1 MYCTGQG
8 GSCRVA
14 RGALA
19 AMTEIA
25 GRASP
30 ARRQGRRA
38 ANVILRRYLFREI
51 GITFAG
57 VFLLVVMIFISL
69 RMVDYLAQAAAGR
82 LPVGAVLSLVGLV
95 IVSYLAGLIPICLL
109 PAIMLSMGR
118 MQRDNEITAMAG
130 AGIGGRFLHRNVAA
144 FASVFVFAVASCSL
158 FFGPWATREMR
169 SLKVRAEQES
179 DITGVT
185 PGRFKEFSEGDRV
198 LFVRSLTPDKQRM
211 EEVFLQE
218 RDRDA
223 MSVLAADSA
232 ALAIEDE
239 TGHRFALFHN
249 GSRYKG
255 VPGQADFEITHYQ
268 TLGWRID
275 QGAQGGVSENTK
287 SMPTLRL
294 LAARDPAS
302 VAELQW
308 RLSVPILTFLLSVFA
323 VSLLRL
329 AGRHNRYGALLIA
342 VLVYFTYSNLL
353 GVARTLVKKE
363 EIPGI
368 IGLWWVHLLVI
379 GVILLMEFQP
389 QWTRWLRSLRQ
400 PPAAVPA

>member
-1 MYCTGQG
+1 LVCLE
-8 GSCRVA
+8 VA
-14 RGALA
+14 RLA
-19 AMTEIA
+19 PGDDDTDCL
-25 GRASP
+25 
-30 ARRQGRRA
+30 A

-57 VFLLVVMIFISL
+57 VFLLVVMILISL
-69 RMVDYLAQAAAGR
+69 KMVDYLAQAAAGR
-82 LPVGAVLSLVGLV
+82 LPVTAVLSLVGLV
-95 IVSYLAGLIPICLL
+95 IVSYLSGLIPICLL
-109 PAIMLSMGR
+109 PAIMLAVGR

-130 AGIGGRFLHRNVAA
+130 AGIGGRFLHRNIAA
-144 FASVFVFAVASCSL
+144 FTSAFVFAVASCSL
-158 FFGPWATREMR
+158 FLGPWATREMR
-169 SLKVRAEQES
+169 NLKVRAEQES

-211 EEVFLQE
+211 EDVFLQE
-218 RDRDA
+218 RDEEA
-223 MSVLAADSA
+223 MSVLAADNA
-232 ALAIEDE
+232 VLATEDG
-239 TGHRFALFHN
+239 TGHRFALFYN

-255 VPGQADFEITHYQ
+255 VPGQADFEITHYE

-275 QGAQGGVSENTK
+275 QGDQAGVTENTK

-294 LAARDPAS
+294 VAAGDPAS

-308 RLSVPILTFLLSVFA
+308 RLSAPVLTFLLSVFA
-323 VSLLRL
+323 VSLLRH

-363 EIPGI
+363 EIPGVV
-368 IGLWWVHLLVI
+368 GLWWVHLLI
-379 GVILLMEFQP
+379 LGVILLMEYHP
-389 QWTRWLRSLRQ
+389 QWLRWLRSLRPP
-400 PPAAVPA
+400 PPAVSPA

>member
-1 MYCTGQG
+1 LVCLE
-8 GSCRVA
+8 VA
-14 RGALA
+14 RLA
-19 AMTEIA
+19 PGDDDTDCL
-25 GRASP
+25 
-30 ARRQGRRA
+30 A

-57 VFLLVVMIFISL
+57 VFLLVVMILISL
-69 RMVDYLAQAAAGR
+69 KMVDYLAQAAAGR
-82 LPVGAVLSLVGLV
+82 LPVTAVLSLVGLV
-95 IVSYLAGLIPICLL
+95 IVSYLSGLIPICLL
-109 PAIMLSMGR
+109 PAIMLAVGR

-130 AGIGGRFLHRNVAA
+130 AGIGGRFLHRNIAA
-144 FASVFVFAVASCSL
+144 FTSAFVFAVASCSL
-158 FFGPWATREMR
+158 FLGPWATREMR
-169 SLKVRAEQES
+169 NLKVRAEQES

-211 EEVFLQE
+211 EDVFLQE
-218 RDRDA
+218 RDEEA
-223 MSVLAADSA
+223 MSVLAADNA
-232 ALAIEDE
+232 VLATEDG
-239 TGHRFALFHN
+239 TGHRFALFYN

-255 VPGQADFEITHYQ
+255 VPGQADFEITHYE

-275 QGAQGGVSENTK
+275 QSDQAGVTENTK

-294 LAARDPAS
+294 VAAGDPAS

-308 RLSVPILTFLLSVFA
+308 RLSAPVLTFLLSVFA
-323 VSLLRL
+323 VSLLRH

-363 EIPGI
+363 EIPGVV
-368 IGLWWVHLLVI
+368 GLWWVHLLI
-379 GVILLMEFQP
+379 LGVILLMEYHP
-389 QWTRWLRSLRQ
+389 QWLRWLRSLRPP
-400 PPAAVPA
+400 PPAVSPA